1 MFPGSGAVRIL
12 YAAGNA
18 EGSESRG
25 IPTAR
30 SAAKADNDKRI
41 NNAKDA
47 TE

>member
-1 MFPGSGAVRIL
+1 MFPGSGAGRIL
-12 YAAGNA
+12 YAVGNA
-18 EGSESRG
+18 EGSESHG

-41 NNAKDA
+41 NNANDA